1 MLLQPSRGTDLLPP
15 AKLSAVQP
23 TQPAAVVH
31 PRQMGTTPLCQE
43 AHARAGMP
51 AAAMALNNWVSSV
64 TVALVAYHRTRSGEI
79 NMGNSADNTDVVIL
93 AAARTPQG
101 RINGQLASFT
111 AVDLGAHAIK
121 AALDASGVDA
131 GQVEAVIMGQV
142 LQAGAGQNPARQS
155 SIGAGI
161 GWNVPAVTVNKVCL
175 SGLTAVIDAARM
187 IRGGEASVVVAGGQ
201 ESMTRAPHLLPGS
214 RQGWTYGSIQAL
226 DAAAHDGLTD
236 AFDGQSMGLST
247 ETRNLAL
254 GIDRPSQDNVAAQS
268 HQRAALAAKNGTFDD
283 EIAPISVKQ
292 RKGDPI
298 VVSTDEGVRP
308 NASVE
313 SMAGLR
319 AAFVT
324 DGTITAG
331 NSSPLSDGAAALV
344 LSSRAFAEEHGL
356 EYLAVVGKP
365 GQVAG
370 PDNSLHSQPS
380 NAIQNALGRAGW
392 TTADLDFIEINE
404 AFGSVAVQS
413 LKDLDYPLEQCNI
426 HGGAIALG
434 HPIGASG
441 ARLAG
446 HAAHELKRRGKGK
459 AAVSL
464 CGGGGQG
471 EALLLYRD

>member
-1 MLLQPSRGTDLLPP
+1 
-15 AKLSAVQP
+15 
-23 TQPAAVVH
+23 
-31 PRQMGTTPLCQE
+31 MGDSQ
-43 AHARAGMP
+43 
-51 AAAMALNNWVSSV
+51 
-64 TVALVAYHRTRSGEI
+64 
-79 NMGNSADNTDVVIL
+79 DNTDVVIL
-93 AAARTPQG
+93 AAVRTPQG
-101 RINGQLASFT
+101 RINGQLAGFT
-111 AVDLGAHAIK
+111 AVDLGARAIR
-121 AALDASGVDA
+121 AALDAGGVDA
-131 GQVEAVIMGQV
+131 ADVDAVIMGQV

-155 SIGAGI
+155 SVGAGI
-161 GWNVPAVTVNKVCL
+161 GWNVPAVTINKVCL
-175 SGLTAVIDAARM
+175 SGLTAVIDAARL
-187 IRGGEASVVVAGGQ
+187 IRAGDATVVVAGGQ

-214 RQGWTYGSIQAL
+214 RQGWTYGNIAAL

-254 GIDRPSQDNVAAQS
+254 GIDRQSQDNVAAQS
-268 HQRAALAAKNGTFDD
+268 HQRAALAAKNGIFDD
-283 EIAPISVKQ
+283 ELVPLSVKQ
-292 RKGDPI
+292 RKGDPLQ
-298 VVSTDEGVRP
+298 VNADEGIRP
-308 NASVE
+308 ATTVE
-313 SMAGLR
+313 SLAGLR
-319 AAFVT
+319 AAFAT

-344 LSSRAFAEEHGL
+344 LSSRGYAEAHGL
-356 EYLAVVGKP
+356 AYLAVVGKP

-380 NAIQNALGRAGW
+380 NAILDALQRAGW

-413 LKDLDYPLEQCNI
+413 LKDLDYPLDRCNI

-441 ARLAG
+441 ARLAV
-446 HAAHELKRRGKGK
+446 HAAHELRRRGTGK

>member
-1 MLLQPSRGTDLLPP
+1 
-15 AKLSAVQP
+15 
-23 TQPAAVVH
+23 
-31 PRQMGTTPLCQE
+31 
-43 AHARAGMP
+43 
-51 AAAMALNNWVSSV
+51 
-64 TVALVAYHRTRSGEI
+64 
-79 NMGNSADNTDVVIL
+79 MGNSTDNTDVVIL

-101 RINGQLASFT
+101 RINGQLAGFT
-111 AVDLGAHAIK
+111 AVELGAHAIK
-121 AALDASGVDA
+121 AALSASGVDA

-201 ESMTRAPHLLPGS
+201 ESMSRAPHLLPGS

-254 GIDRPSQDNVAAQS
+254 GIDRTSQDTVAAQS

-283 EIAPISVKQ
+283 EIVPISIKQ
-292 RKGDPI
+292 RKGDPL

-380 NAIQNALGRAGW
+380 NAIQNALQRAGW

>member
-1 MLLQPSRGTDLLPP
+1 
-15 AKLSAVQP
+15 
-23 TQPAAVVH
+23 
-31 PRQMGTTPLCQE
+31 
-43 AHARAGMP
+43 
-51 AAAMALNNWVSSV
+51 
-64 TVALVAYHRTRSGEI
+64 
-79 NMGNSADNTDVVIL
+79 MGNSMNNTDVVIL

-101 RINGQLASFT
+101 RLNGQLASFT
-111 AVDLGAHAIK
+111 AVELGAHAIK
-121 AALDASGVDA
+121 AALTASGVDA
-131 GQVEAVIMGQV
+131 GKVDAVIMGQV
-142 LQAGAGQNPARQS
+142 LQAGAGQNAARQS
-155 SIGAGI
+155 AIGAGI
-161 GWNVPAVTVNKVCL
+161 GWNVPSVTINKVCL

-187 IRGGEASVVVAGGQ
+187 IRSGDATVVVAGGQ

-214 RQGWTYGSIQAL
+214 RQGWTYGAIQAL

-247 ETRNLAL
+247 ETKNLTL
-254 GIDRPSQDNVAAQS
+254 GISRTSQDDVAAQS
-268 HQRAALAAKNGTFDD
+268 HQRAALAAKNGVFDD

-292 RKGDPI
+292 RKGDPL
-298 VVSTDEGVRP
+298 VVATDEGVRP
-308 NASVE
+308 NTSIE
-313 SMAGLR
+313 TLAGLR

-344 LSSRAFAEEHGL
+344 LTSRQFAEDNGL

-380 NAIQNALGRAGW
+380 NAIKSALERAGW
-392 TTADLDFIEINE
+392 TTKDLDFIEINE

-413 LKDLDYPLEQCNI
+413 LKDLEYPLDQCNI

-441 ARLAG
+441 ARLAL
-446 HAAHELKRRGKGK
+446 HAAHELKRRGRGK

>member
-1 MLLQPSRGTDLLPP
+1 
-15 AKLSAVQP
+15 
-23 TQPAAVVH
+23 
-31 PRQMGTTPLCQE
+31 
-43 AHARAGMP
+43 
-51 AAAMALNNWVSSV
+51 
-64 TVALVAYHRTRSGEI
+64 
-79 NMGNSADNTDVVIL
+79 MGNSADNTDVVIL
-93 AAARTPQG
+93 AATRTPQG

-111 AVDLGAHAIK
+111 AVELGAHAIK
-121 AALDASGVDA
+121 AALEASGVDA
-131 GQVEAVIMGQV
+131 GDVEAVIMGQV

-187 IRGGEASVVVAGGQ
+187 IRGGEASLVVAGGQ
-201 ESMTRAPHLLPGS
+201 ESMTRAPHVLPGS

-226 DAAAHDGLTD
+226 DVAAHDGLTD

-247 ETRNLAL
+247 ETRNLTL
-254 GIDRPSQDNVAAQS
+254 GIDRTSQDNVAAQS

-283 EIAPISVKQ
+283 EIVPLSVKQ
-292 RKGDPI
+292 RKGDSLM
-298 VVSTDEGVRP
+298 VAADEGIRP

-313 SMAGLR
+313 SLAGLR

-344 LSSRAFAEEHGL
+344 LSSRAYAEEHGL
-356 EYLAVVGKP
+356 DYLAVVGKP

-380 NAIQNALGRAGW
+380 NAIMNALGRAGW
-392 TTADLDFIEINE
+392 TTEDLDFIEINE

-413 LKDLDYPLEQCNI
+413 LQDLDYPLEKCNI

-441 ARLAG
+441 ARLAV
-446 HAAHELKRRGKGK
+446 HAAHELKRRGTGK

>member
-1 MLLQPSRGTDLLPP
+1 
-15 AKLSAVQP
+15 
-23 TQPAAVVH
+23 
-31 PRQMGTTPLCQE
+31 
-43 AHARAGMP
+43 
-51 AAAMALNNWVSSV
+51 
-64 TVALVAYHRTRSGEI
+64 
-79 NMGNSADNTDVVIL
+79 MGNSMNNTDVVIL
-93 AAARTPQG
+93 AASRTPQG
-101 RINGQLASFT
+101 RLNGQLASFT
-111 AVDLGAHAIK
+111 AVELGAHAIK
-121 AALDASGVDA
+121 AALTASGVDA
-131 GQVEAVIMGQV
+131 GKVDAVIMGQV

-155 SIGAGI
+155 AIGAGI
-161 GWNVPAVTVNKVCL
+161 GWNVPAVTINKVCL

-187 IRGGEASVVVAGGQ
+187 IRSGDATVVVAGGQ

-214 RQGWTYGSIQAL
+214 RQGWSYGAIQAL
-226 DAAAHDGLTD
+226 DVAAHDGLTD

-247 ETRNLAL
+247 ETRNLTL
-254 GIDRPSQDNVAAQS
+254 GIGRTAQDNVAAQS
-268 HQRAALAAKNGTFDD
+268 HQRAALAAKDGIFDD

-292 RKGDPI
+292 RKGDPL
-298 VVSTDEGVRP
+298 VVAADEGVRP
-308 NASVE
+308 NTSIE
-313 SMAGLR
+313 TLAGLR

-344 LSSRAFAEEHGL
+344 LASRQFAEDNNL

-380 NAIQNALGRAGW
+380 NAIRNALGRAGW
-392 TTADLDFIEINE
+392 STKDLDFIEINE

-441 ARLAG
+441 ARLAL
-446 HAAHELKRRGKGK
+446 HAAHELKRRGSGK

>member
-1 MLLQPSRGTDLLPP
+1 
-15 AKLSAVQP
+15 
-23 TQPAAVVH
+23 
-31 PRQMGTTPLCQE
+31 
-43 AHARAGMP
+43 
-51 AAAMALNNWVSSV
+51 
-64 TVALVAYHRTRSGEI
+64 
-79 NMGNSADNTDVVIL
+79 MGNSNDNTDVVIL
-93 AAARTPQG
+93 AGARTPQG
-101 RINGQLASFT
+101 RLNGQLASFT
-111 AVDLGAHAIK
+111 AVELGAHAIRS
-121 AALDASGVDA
+121 AIAASGVDA
-131 GQVEAVIMGQV
+131 GQVDAVIMGQV

-155 SIGAGI
+155 AIGAGI
-161 GWNVPAVTVNKVCL
+161 GWNVPTVTINKVCL

-187 IRGGEASVVVAGGQ
+187 IRSGDATVVVAGGQ

-214 RQGWTYGSIQAL
+214 RQGWTYGAIQAL
-226 DAAAHDGLTD
+226 DVAAHDGLTD

-247 ETRNLAL
+247 ETKNLTL
-254 GIDRPSQDNVAAQS
+254 GIDRTSQDNVAAHS
-268 HQRAALAAKNGTFDD
+268 HQRAALAAKNGVFDD

-308 NASVE
+308 NTSIE
-313 SMAGLR
+313 SLAGLR
-319 AAFVT
+319 AAFVS

-331 NSSPLSDGAAALV
+331 NSSPLSDGASALV
-344 LSSRAFAEEHGL
+344 LASRRFAEENGL

-380 NAIQNALGRAGW
+380 HAIMNALQRAEW
-392 TTADLDFIEINE
+392 STADLDFIEINE

-413 LKDLDYPLEQCNI
+413 LKDLDYPLEKCNI

-441 ARLAG
+441 ARLAL
-446 HAAHELKRRGKGK
+446 HAAHELKRRGSGR

>member
-1 MLLQPSRGTDLLPP
+1 MT
-15 AKLSAVQP
+15 
-23 TQPAAVVH
+23 
-31 PRQMGTTPLCQE
+31 
-43 AHARAGMP
+43 
-51 AAAMALNNWVSSV
+51 
-64 TVALVAYHRTRSGEI
+64 
-79 NMGNSADNTDVVIL
+79 NSADNGDVVIL
-93 AAARTPQG
+93 SGARTPQG
-101 RINGQLASFT
+101 RLNGQLASFT
-111 AVDLGAHAIK
+111 AVELGAHAIK
-121 AALDASGVDA
+121 AAIAASGLEADQVD
-131 GQVEAVIMGQV
+131 AVIMGQV

-155 SIGAGI
+155 AIGAGI
-161 GWNVPAVTVNKVCL
+161 GWNVPTVTINKVCL
-175 SGLTAVIDAARM
+175 SGLTAVIDAARL
-187 IRGGEASVVVAGGQ
+187 IRAGDATVVVAGGQ
-201 ESMTRAPHLLPGS
+201 ESMTRAPHVLPGS
-214 RQGWTYGSIQAL
+214 RQGWNYGTVQAL
-226 DAAAHDGLTD
+226 DVAAHDGLTD

-247 ETRNLAL
+247 ESKNLTL
-254 GIDRPSQDNVAAQS
+254 GIDRTAQDNVAAHS
-268 HQRAALAAKNGTFDD
+268 HQRAAIASKNGVFDD
-283 EIAPISVKQ
+283 EISPISVKQ
-292 RKGDPI
+292 RKGDPL

-308 NASVE
+308 DATVE
-313 SMAGLR
+313 SLAGLR

-331 NSSPLSDGAAALV
+331 NSSPLSDGASALV
-344 LSSRAFAEEHGL
+344 LTSRKFAEENGL

-380 NAIQNALGRAGW
+380 NAILKALERAGW
-392 TTADLDFIEINE
+392 STADLDFIEINE

-413 LKDLDYPLEQCNI
+413 LKDLDYPLEQTNI

-441 ARLAG
+441 ARLAL